1 MQLLSCAEEAIPL
14 LSTITISS
22 SNAIE
27 NIFTNGDN
35 ITLRV
40 LGQTSLSI
48 EPRDIRITWFIN
60 RRRQASFSRGQMYG
74 EIMRTNATYQLA
86 GRYEVLLLW
95 NIGSSQQ
102 CSQYYNVLRQ
112 QTPFN
117 LYEVILAKS
126 SIELKYYGECSFLI

>member
-1 MQLLSCAEEAIPL
+1 MS
-14 LSTITISS
+14 STITIL
-22 SNAIE
+22 SNNVE
-27 NIFTNGDN
+27 DVFTNGDN

-60 RRRQASFSRGQMYG
+60 GIQQASFSSGQMYG
-74 EIMRTNATYQLA
+74 EIVRTNATYQLA

-95 NIGSSQQ
+95 NFGSSQQ
-102 CSQYYNVLRQ
+102 CSQYYNMLRQ

-117 LYEVILAKS
+117 LYQVILAKS
-126 SIELKYYGECSFLI
+126 SIELKYYGE